1 MTDRRLTALAAALPA
16 SVPFV
21 GPETQERARGRPF
34 RARIGA
40 NENVHGPSPRAIDA
54 MRAAAPDAWMYGDS
68 ACLDLRTELA
78 ARTGMPLN
86 SIVVG
91 EGIDG
96 LLGYLVRLFVAPGQS
111 VVTSA
116 GAYPTF
122 NYHVTGYGGA
132 IHTVPYR
139 DDREDPGALVA
150 KAAETGARLIYIANP
165 DNPMGSWHDAG
176 AMARMIAQVPDGS
189 LLVLDEAYAEFAPE
203 PTAPAPDPD
212 DRRVIRMRT
221 FSKAYGLAGLRIGYA
236 LGHPDVIG
244 AFDRVRNH
252 FGVGRVAQAAALAA
266 LRDDEWLAEVR
277 VRNVEARARIGR
289 IAAANGLA
297 ALPSATNFVALDCGR
312 DSAFSRRL
320 VAELADRDVF
330 VRRPFSAP
338 QDRCI
343 RVGCGT
349 GADLSLLEDSLPE
362 ALAAAQD
369 DTEVARAGNKAT
381 APCVLSTH
389 GCKFTGPA
397 PCPLSYRITSG

>member
-40 NENVHGPSPRAIDA
+40 NEIVLGPSPRAIDA

-68 ACLDLRTELA
+68 ACLDLRTALA
-78 ARTGMPLN
+78 ARITAMPLD

-96 LLGYLVRLFVAPGQS
+96 LLGYLVRLFVAPGDA

-150 KAAETGARLIYIANP
+150 KAAETGAQLIYIANP

-221 FSKAYGLAGLRIGYA
+221 FSKAYGLAGAARRLRARATPTSSAPSTGCATISASGGWRRRRRWRRCA
-236 LGHPDVIG
+236 MTDGLLRSASAMSRPVPASVASPPRTGSPRCPRPPISSPSIAAGTARSAG
-244 AFDRVRNH
+244 ASWRNWPT
-252 FGVGRVAQAAALAA
+252 GMSLCACPSPPRRTAASGSAAAPGRICRCSRTPCPKRLPPRRTTPGSARREQGDGA
-266 LRDDEWLAEVR
+266 LRSFNSR
-277 VRNVEARARIGR
+277 V
-289 IAAANGLA
+289 
-297 ALPSATNFVALDCGR
+297 
-312 DSAFSRRL
+312 
-320 VAELADRDVF
+320 
-330 VRRPFSAP
+330 
-338 QDRCI
+338 
-343 RVGCGT
+343 
-349 GADLSLLEDSLPE
+349 
-362 ALAAAQD
+362 
-369 DTEVARAGNKAT
+369 
-381 APCVLSTH
+381 
-389 GCKFTGPA
+389 
-397 PCPLSYRITSG
+397 